1 MTNTFRK
8 VYKKTGNSGT
18 SSDYQL
24 VGNIGVG
31 GVELDLMKGATSS
44 VDGELGLVPKP
55 TTGQE
60 DYVLTGAGIFKT
72 IDSIY
77 SKKLIAESLITV
89 SFAEQTS
96 ETTFNTYLGRKIS
109 SYPILIFSM
118 CDDNSSIRE
127 SSVVPSNLFT
137 NDEPIERIFLS
148 AISGTESDINYTQ
161 LAIRYINDTSFG
173 VRRTVGTSVNNF
185 QCIGL
190 RLG

>member
-1 MTNTFRK
+1 
-8 VYKKTGNSGT
+8 
-18 SSDYQL
+18 
-24 VGNIGVG
+24 
-31 GVELDLMKGATSS
+31 
-44 VDGELGLVPKP
+44 
-55 TTGQE
+55 
-60 DYVLTGAGIFKT
+60 
-72 IDSIY
+72 
-77 SKKLIAESLITV
+77 
-89 SFAEQTS
+89 
-96 ETTFNTYLGRKIS
+96 
-109 SYPILIFSM
+109 M